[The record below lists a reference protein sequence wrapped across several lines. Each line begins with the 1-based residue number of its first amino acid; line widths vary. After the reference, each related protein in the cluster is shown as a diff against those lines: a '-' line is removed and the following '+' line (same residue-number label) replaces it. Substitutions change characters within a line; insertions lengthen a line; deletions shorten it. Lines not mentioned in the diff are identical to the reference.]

1 MKKALLL
8 VLCTVFLLGLAD
20 MGHAFFFSFGGG
32 SGGSSGGSS
41 APAVDPSVFQ
51 FNFES
56 LRSTRLNDQDLNHYL
71 GESDNQNG
79 EHPFGGGGF
88 LIGGIGD
95 FIYNI
100 IERIDHC
107 RETPQTPPVGTA
119 PVPEP
124 ATMLLLGMGLIGL
137 ATYSRKKLS

>member
-20 MGHAFFFSFGGG
+20 MGHAFLFSFGGG
-32 SGGSSGGSS
+32 SGGGRGGSS
-41 APAVDPSVFQ
+41 APAVDASVFQ

-56 LRSTRLNDQDLNHYL
+56 LRSTRLDDQDLNHYL
-71 GESDNQNG
+71 GGSDNQNG
-79 EHPFGGGGF
+79 EHAFGGGGL

-95 FIYNI
+95 FIHNI
-100 IERIDHC
+100 IDRIDH
-107 RETPQTPPVGTA
+107 RPETPQTPPAGTA

-124 ATMLLLGMGLIGL
+124 ATMLLLGVGLIGL